1 MVYKHARRNALIPV
15 ITMAGPMLG
24 RMIGGI
30 VVIELI
36 FNFPGLGEWAAK
48 AALQLDVTTLLAFVM
63 LIGLIMATANL
74 LVDVAYV
81 IVDPR
86 IRYE

>member
-1 MVYKHARRNALIPV
+1 V

-36 FNFPGLGEWAAK
+36 FNYSGLGEWAAS

-63 LIGLIMATANL
+63 LVGLIMASANL